1 MDLSQTKLTRSEWNS
16 IEIPTEKKELEI
28 ISMICKG
35 YHDVNICHND
45 TLSLL
50 HYLKITSSE
59 IIHDYVFCTYLQK
72 HFVELNDKYEFK
84 YSVSKY
90 KKNKMKKADIIRFSN
105 TDKQLSTSKSKIF
118 EFVIIDILKK
128 MLIDISK
135 KNKTWHIHYYS
146 IYRLMKYNIYNINT
160 IFVQKIKDIMSYYKS
175 SLSIT
180 DMVKMSDILIE
191 KNENILKYGD
201 MTLYDHQKEL
211 YTICKK
217 QNSKLISYIAPTGT
231 GKTLSPLGLSMN
243 HRVIFVCAA
252 RHVGLALAKAAIS
265 IEKKVAF
272 AFGCNTADDIR
283 LHYYAA
289 TDYIRNKR
297 SGQIAKVDNSIGDKV
312 EIMICDIKSYL
323 CAMYYMLAFNKKEDM
338 IMYWDEPTITMDYKE
353 HEIHEI
359 IHKNWKDNEIPN
371 VVLSSATLPNTE
383 EIKETIIDFKN
394 KFDNAENYTVTSFDC
409 KKTIPIINKEGNV
422 EMPHY
427 VCKNY
432 EELSEMSKYFE
443 KNKTILRYIDLYEI
457 IKFITLVDENAL
469 YHNSSLSIHNYYTSI
484 DMINMTTIKEHYLH
498 ILKDI
503 KQDAWEVLQEK
514 LTTERTLRYKS
525 NIYVVTQDSH
535 TLTDGPTIFLAND
548 IDKISN
554 FCIKSANIP
563 DRVEKDIMNIIEY
576 NNNINNKLHTMQKTV
591 EDATK
596 KDEEKEKKMSEGRVA
611 PAVKQLMNKI
621 TELQRT
627 IKSVELCP
635 MFVPNTNEH
644 LERYASQESIKKGTR
659 PFTCD
664 ITEDI
669 VEKIMLI
676 NDVDVKWK
684 MLLLMGIGVFASHKS
699 IDYIEVMK
707 ELAYQKKLFLII
719 ATSDFI
725 YGTNYQFCH
734 SYISK
739 DLGEMSQEK
748 LIQAMGRVGRR
759 NMQYDYTI
767 RFRDNNL
774 IRKLFF
780 HENNKPEVMNMK
792 RLFNS

>member
-28 ISMICKG
+28 VNMICNG
-35 YHDVNICHND
+35 YDNIDICRND
-45 TLSLL
+45 SLSLL
-50 HYLKITSSE
+50 HYLKITASD
-59 IIHDYVFCTYLQK
+59 IIHEYVFCTYLQK
-72 HFVELNDKYEFK
+72 YFIELNDKYNFR
-84 YSVSKY
+84 YSCAKY

-105 TDKQLSTSKSKIF
+105 TDKQLNSAKNKIF
-118 EFVIIDILKK
+118 EFVLLDIFKK
-128 MLIDISK
+128 MLIDIAK
-135 KNKTWHIHYYS
+135 KNKSWHIHYYT
-146 IYRLMKYNIYNINT
+146 IHRLIHYNIYNINK
-160 IFVQKIKDIMSYYKS
+160 IFVSKVKDALNYYES
-175 SLSIT
+175 AISIV
-180 DMVKMSDILIE
+180 DMVKMGDILIE
-191 KNENILKYGD
+191 KNDNILKYSD
-201 MTLYDHQKEL
+201 ITLYDHQKEL
-211 YTICKK
+211 FTVCKK
-217 QNSKLISYIAPTGT
+217 ENSKLISYIAPTGT
-231 GKTLSPLGLSMN
+231 GKTLSPLGLSMK

-265 IEKKVAF
+265 VEKKVAF

-289 TDYIRNKR
+289 TDYVRNKR
-297 SGQIAKVDNSIGDKV
+297 SGKIAKVDNSIGDRV

-323 CAMYYMLAFNKKEDM
+323 CAMYYMLAFNKKENI
-338 IMYWDEPTITMDYKE
+338 IMYWDEPTITMDYKT
-353 HEIHEI
+353 HEIHDI
-359 IHKNWKDNEIPN
+359 IHKNWKCNEIPN
-371 VVLSSATLPNTE
+371 VVLSSATLPNSE
-383 EIKETIIDFKN
+383 EIKETIIDFKERFE
-394 KFDNAENYTVTSFDC
+394 KAESYTITSFDC
-409 KKTIPIINKEGNV
+409 KKTIPIINKEGSV

-427 VCKNY
+427 ICKNY
-432 EELSEMSKYFE
+432 DELSEMSDYFQN
-443 KNKTILRYIDLYEI
+443 NKTILRYIDLFEI
-457 IKFITLVDENAL
+457 IKFITLVDENNL
-469 YHNSSLSIHNYYTSI
+469 YHTSKLSIIQYYTSI
-484 DMINMTTIKEHYLH
+484 DMISMTTIKEHYLE
-498 ILKDI
+498 ILQDI
-503 KQDAWEVLQEK
+503 TPDNWEILQEK
-514 LTTERTLRYKS
+514 LDKMRTIRYTS
-525 NIYVVTQDSH
+525 NIYIATKDSH
-535 TLTDGPTIFLAND
+535 TLTDGPTIFLADD

-563 DRVEKDIMNIIEY
+563 SRVEKDIMNIIEY
-576 NNNINNKLHTMQKTV
+576 NNNINSRLQNMQRTV

-596 KDEEKEKKMSEGRVA
+596 KDEEKEKKMSDGRVA
-611 PAVKQLMNKI
+611 PAVRQLMNKI

-627 IKSVELCP
+627 VKSVELCP

-644 LERYASQESIKKGTR
+644 RERYASHINIKKSTR
-659 PFTCD
+659 PFSCD

-684 MLLLMGIGVFASHKS
+684 LLLLMGIGVFTAHKS
-699 IDYIEVMK
+699 VDYMEIMK

-739 DLGEMSQEK
+739 DLGDMSQEK

-780 HENNKPEVMNMK
+780 HESNKPEVMNMK

>member
-28 ISMICKG
+28 VNMICNG
-35 YHDVNICHND
+35 YDNIDICRND
-45 TLSLL
+45 SLSLL
-50 HYLKITSSE
+50 HYLKITASD
-59 IIHDYVFCTYLQK
+59 IIHEYVFCTYLQK
-72 HFVELNDKYEFK
+72 YFIELNDKYNFR
-84 YSVSKY
+84 YSCAKY

-105 TDKQLSTSKSKIF
+105 TDKQLNSAKNKIF
-118 EFVIIDILKK
+118 EFVLLDIFKK

-135 KNKTWHIHYYS
+135 KNKSWHIHYYT
-146 IYRLMKYNIYNINT
+146 IHRLIHYNIYNINK
-160 IFVQKIKDIMSYYKS
+160 IFVSKVKDALNYYERAI
-175 SLSIT
+175 SIV
-180 DMVKMSDILIE
+180 DMVKMGDILIE
-191 KNENILKYGD
+191 KNDNILKYSD
-201 MTLYDHQKEL
+201 ITLYDHQKEL
-211 YTICKK
+211 FTVCKK
-217 QNSKLISYIAPTGT
+217 ENSKLISYIAPTGT
-231 GKTLSPLGLSMN
+231 GKTLSPLGLSMK

-265 IEKKVAF
+265 VEKKVAF

-289 TDYIRNKR
+289 TDYVRNKR
-297 SGQIAKVDNSIGDKV
+297 SGKIAKVDNSIGDRV

-323 CAMYYMLAFNKKEDM
+323 CAMYYMLAFNKKENI
-338 IMYWDEPTITMDYKE
+338 IMYWDEPTITMDYKT
-353 HEIHEI
+353 HEIHDI
-359 IHKNWKDNEIPN
+359 IHKNWKCNEIPN
-371 VVLSSATLPNTE
+371 VVLSSATLPNSE
-383 EIKETIIDFKN
+383 EIKETIIDFKERFE
-394 KFDNAENYTVTSFDC
+394 KAESYTITSFDC
-409 KKTIPIINKEGNV
+409 KKTIPIINKEGSV

-427 VCKNY
+427 ICKNY
-432 EELSEMSKYFE
+432 DELSEMSDYFQN
-443 KNKTILRYIDLYEI
+443 NKTILRYIDLFEI
-457 IKFITLVDENAL
+457 IKFITLVDENNL
-469 YHNSSLSIHNYYTSI
+469 YHTSKLSIIQYYTSI
-484 DMINMTTIKEHYLH
+484 DMISMTTIKEHYLE
-498 ILKDI
+498 ILQDI
-503 KQDAWEVLQEK
+503 TPDNWEILQEK
-514 LTTERTLRYKS
+514 LDKMRTIRYTS
-525 NIYVVTQDSH
+525 NIYIATKDSH
-535 TLTDGPTIFLAND
+535 TLTDGPTIFLADD

-563 DRVEKDIMNIIEY
+563 SRVEKDIMNIIEY
-576 NNNINNKLHTMQKTV
+576 NNNINSRLQNMQRTV

-596 KDEEKEKKMSEGRVA
+596 KDEEKEKKMSDGRVA
-611 PAVKQLMNKI
+611 PAVRQLMNKI

-627 IKSVELCP
+627 VKSVELCP

-644 LERYASQESIKKGTR
+644 IERYASHINIKKSTR
-659 PFTCD
+659 PFSCD

-684 MLLLMGIGVFASHKS
+684 LLLLMGIGVFTAHKS
-699 IDYIEVMK
+699 VDYMEIMK

-739 DLGEMSQEK
+739 DLGDMSQEK

-780 HENNKPEVMNMK
+780 HESNKPEVMNIK

>member
-16 IEIPTEKKELEI
+16 IEIPTEKKELQI
-28 ISMICKG
+28 INMICSG
-35 YHDVNICHND
+35 YNNINICHND

-72 HFVELNDKYEFK
+72 YFVELNDKYHFE
-84 YSVSKY
+84 YSLSKY
-90 KKNKMKKADIIRFSN
+90 KKNKMKKADIIRFNN
-105 TDKQLSTSKSKIF
+105 TDKQLNSEKTKIF
-118 EFVIIDILKK
+118 EFIILDILKK

-135 KNKTWHIHYYS
+135 NNKSWHVHYYT

-160 IFVQKIKDIMSYYKS
+160 LFVLKITDIMKYYES
-175 SLSIT
+175 SISIV
-180 DMVKMSDILIE
+180 DMIKMSDILIE
-191 KNENILKYGD
+191 KNNNILKYGD
-201 MTLYDHQKEL
+201 ITLYDHQKEL
-211 YTICKK
+211 FTICKK
-217 QNSKLISYIAPTGT
+217 KNSKLISYIAPTGT

-243 HRVIFVCAA
+243 NKVIFVCAA

-289 TDYIRNKR
+289 TDYVRNKR
-297 SGQIAKVDNSIGDKV
+297 SGKIAKVDNSVGDKV

-323 CAMYYMLAFNKKEDM
+323 CAMYYMLAFNKKESV
-338 IMYWDEPTITMDYKE
+338 IMYWDEPTITMDYKS
-353 HEIHEI
+353 HKMHDI
-359 IHKNWKDNEIPN
+359 IHNNWRCNEIPN
-371 VVLSSATLPNTE
+371 IVLSSATLPNSD
-383 EIKETIIDFKN
+383 EIIETIADFKER
-394 KFDNAENYTVTSFDC
+394 FDNAESYTVSSFDC
-409 KKTIPIINKEGNV
+409 KKTIPIINKEGSV

-427 VCKNY
+427 ICKTY
-432 EELSEMSKYFE
+432 DELSEMSDYFQ
-443 KNKTILRYIDLYEI
+443 KNKTILRYIDLFEI
-457 IKFITLVDENAL
+457 IKFISLVEENKL
-469 YHNSSLSIHNYYTSI
+469 YHNSNLSIINYYTSI

-498 ILKDI
+498 LLKDI
-503 KQDAWEVLQEK
+503 KQDKWMVLKDK
-514 LTTERTLRYKS
+514 LDSTRNIRYKS
-525 NIYVVTQDSH
+525 NIYIATKDSH
-535 TLTDGPTIFLAND
+535 TLTDGPTIFLADN

-554 FCIKSANIP
+554 FCIKSANVP
-563 DRVEKDIMNIIEY
+563 NRVENDIMNIIEY

-611 PAVKQLMNKI
+611 PSVRQLMSKI

-635 MFVPNTNEH
+635 MFIPNTTEH
-644 LERYASQESIKKGTR
+644 IERYAPDINIKKGTR

-664 ITEDI
+664 ITEDV

-676 NDVDVKWK
+676 TDVDVKWK
-684 MLLLMGIGVFASHKS
+684 LLLLMGIGVFASHKS
-699 IDYIEVMK
+699 IDYMEIMK
-707 ELAYQKKLFLII
+707 ELAYKKKLFLII

-774 IRKLFF
+774 IKKLFF
-780 HENNKPEVMNMK
+780 NESNKPEVMNMK
-792 RLFNS
+792 RLFRS

>member
-59 IIHDYVFCTYLQK
+59 IIQDYVFCTYLQK

-128 MLIDISK
+128 MFIDISK

-457 IKFITLVDENAL
+457 IKFISLVDENAL

-484 DMINMTTIKEHYLH
+484 DMINMTTIIRALFTYIE
-498 ILKDI
+498 
-503 KQDAWEVLQEK
+503 
-514 LTTERTLRYKS
+514 RYKTRCMGS
-525 NIYVVTQDSH
+525 IT
-535 TLTDGPTIFLAND
+535 G
-548 IDKISN
+548 K
-554 FCIKSANIP
+554 
-563 DRVEKDIMNIIEY
+563 IEY
-576 NNNINNKLHTMQKTV
+576 RKNIAIQIKYLCCYTGFTHTNWM
-591 EDATK
+591 
-596 KDEEKEKKMSEGRVA
+596 
-611 PAVKQLMNKI
+611 
-621 TELQRT
+621 
-627 IKSVELCP
+627 
-635 MFVPNTNEH
+635 VP
-644 LERYASQESIKKGTR
+644 
-659 PFTCD
+659 
-664 ITEDI
+664 
-669 VEKIMLI
+669 
-676 NDVDVKWK
+676 
-684 MLLLMGIGVFASHKS
+684 
-699 IDYIEVMK
+699 
-707 ELAYQKKLFLII
+707 
-719 ATSDFI
+719 
-725 YGTNYQFCH
+725 
-734 SYISK
+734 
-739 DLGEMSQEK
+739 
-748 LIQAMGRVGRR
+748 
-759 NMQYDYTI
+759 QY
-767 RFRDNNL
+767 F
-774 IRKLFF
+774 
-780 HENNKPEVMNMK
+780 
-792 RLFNS
+792 

>member
-28 ISMICKG
+28 IRMIFKG
-35 YHDVNICHND
+35 YYDVNICYND

-72 HFVELNDKYEFK
+72 HFVELNDKYDFR

-105 TDKQLSTSKSKIF
+105 TDNQLSTSKNKIF

-135 KNKTWHIHYYS
+135 KNKTWYVHYYS

-160 IFVQKIKDIMSYYKS
+160 LFVQKIKDIMSYYKS

-457 IKFITLVDENAL
+457 IKFISLVDENAL

-514 LTTERTLRYKS
+514 LSTERTLRYKS

-563 DRVEKDIMNIIEY
+563 DRVEKDILNIIEY
-576 NNNINNKLHTMQKTV
+576 NNNINSKLHTMQKTV

-596 KDEEKEKKMSEGRVA
+596 KDEEKEKKMSECRVA

-627 IKSVELCP
+627 IKTVELSP
-635 MFVPNTNEH
+635 MFVPNRNEH
-644 LERYASQESIKKGTR
+644 LERYASRVSIKKGTR